1 MMLSPSAGA
10 IRRRFLFISLGIG
23 IGMSVINSFGLQLIY
38 AYFIEGNVAFASV
51 ESTFS
56 AVISFLH
63 IATVFAGYAVMIY
76 STFLFGEKESRIFF
90 FANLLHVAAS
100 GIASLGVSF
109 FSMTPALFLL
119 NLGHLLLYLFLNLL
133 LYCAL
138 LLLIRFLS
146 LRGRKKLT
154 QSEDPDISL
163 SGQFVSVR
171 HPLLRSAGIAT
182 VCYFSFALLLS
193 VAETV
198 QDLLRYGLPV
208 NTEEWIYMV
217 SPYIE
222 EAAYF
227 IISYTV
233 AVAIFYLLQS
243 QRAKLL
249 QGSGE

>member
-1 MMLSPSAGA
+1 MLSPSAGA
-10 IRRRFLFISLGIG
+10 VRRRFLLIGLGIG
-23 IGMSVINSFGLQLIY
+23 IGMSVFNSFGLQLIY
-38 AYFIEGNVAFASV
+38 AYFIEGNVSFTSV
-51 ESTFS
+51 ESAFG

-63 IATVFAGYAVMIY
+63 IATIFVGYAVMIY

-90 FANLLHVAAS
+90 GANLIQVAAS
-100 GIASLGVSF
+100 GVASLGVSF

-119 NLGHLLLYLFLNLL
+119 NLGHLLLYLLLNLL

-138 LLLIRFLS
+138 LLLIRFLAV
-146 LRGRKKLT
+146 RGRRKLA
-154 QSEDPDISL
+154 QSEDPDIAL

-171 HPLLRSAGIAT
+171 HPLLRSAGLAT
-182 VCYFSFALLLS
+182 VCYFAFALILS
-193 VAETV
+193 LAETV

-208 NTEEWIYMV
+208 NTEEWIYMI
-217 SPYIE
+217 SPYVE

-243 QRAKLL
+243 QRSKLL
-249 QGSGE
+249 HGLEE